1 MTAAEALLGI
11 ALPASPEE
19 VKRAYRRQIS
29 RYHPDKV
36 QHLGEEFQV
45 MAAEKSAQLTRIYQT
60 LLESDGSDE
69 RVEVASGAA
78 DAGTPAGGAAQTQTT
93 TSPGTGPRRVNRAST
108 WQAVAVG
115 CPSLILGAAVDRVT
129 QSVRWTL
136 PRAEE
141 IPVAGFT
148 LACRT
153 RSDWRGLF
161 KRRRPL
167 EAVLLRAPTDAG
179 PAPRQRIRDLL
190 PDVDGAIVMFD
201 LVLNPL
207 AAGQQQPI
215 GRTPPARREAD
226 VFNVTVDAMTW
237 KARVPPHAPEIA
249 HLILERLRDAR
260 V

>member
-11 ALPASPEE
+11 ALPASAED

-45 MAAEKSAQLTRIYQT
+45 MAAEKSAQLTHIYQQ
-60 LLESDGSDE
+60 LMESGGSDQTID
-69 RVEVASGAA
+69 ATSKPA
-78 DAGTPAGGAAQTQTT
+78 DTGTPMAAAAQT
-93 TSPGTGPRRVNRAST
+93 TGAAPRQVNRAST

-129 QSVRWTL
+129 QSVRWTM

-141 IPVAGFT
+141 VPVAGFT

-153 RSDWRGLF
+153 RPDWRGLF
-161 KRRRPL
+161 KRKRPPS
-167 EAVLLRAPTDAG
+167 EAVLLRAPSDIG
-179 PAPRQRIRDLL
+179 PGPRQRIRDLM
-190 PDVDGAIVMFD
+190 PGVDGAIVMFD
-201 LVLNPL
+201 LVLNPR
-207 AAGQQQPI
+207 AAGQEEPL
-215 GRTPPARREAD
+215 GRTPSARREAD
-226 VFNVTVDAMTW
+226 VFSVTVDAMTW

>member
-11 ALPASPEE
+11 ALPASAEE

-45 MAAEKSAQLTRIYQT
+45 MAAEKSAQLTHIYRQ
-60 LLESDGSDE
+60 LLESSGSDE
-69 RVEVASGAA
+69 IIEAASAVA
-78 DAGTPAGGAAQTQTT
+78 DAGTPSAGATPTAGASA
-93 TSPGTGPRRVNRAST
+93 GPRQVNRAST

-153 RSDWRGLF
+153 RTDWRGFF
-161 KRRRPL
+161 KRRPS
-167 EAVLLRAPTDAG
+167 EAVLLRAPSDPG
-179 PAPRQRIRDLL
+179 PAPLQRIRDLL
-190 PDVDGAIVMFD
+190 PGVEGAIVMFD

-207 AAGQQQPI
+207 AAGQQEPI
-215 GRTPPARREAD
+215 GRTPPARREPD
-226 VFNVTVDAMTW
+226 VFSVTVDAMTW

>member
-11 ALPASPEE
+11 ALPASAEE

-45 MAAEKSAQLTRIYQT
+45 MAAEKSAQLTHIYQQ
-60 LLESDGSDE
+60 LLESGGSDE
-69 RVEVASGAA
+69 TVEVASGAT
-78 DAGTPAGGAAQTQTT
+78 DAGTSTAGATQTASAGAGAA
-93 TSPGTGPRRVNRAST
+93 PRQVNRASS

-115 CPSLILGAAVDRVT
+115 CPSLILGAAIDRVT

-141 IPVAGFT
+141 IPVAGFS

-153 RSDWRGLF
+153 RPDWRGLF
-161 KRRRPL
+161 KRRPS
-167 EAVLLRAPTDAG
+167 EAVLLRAPSDAG
-179 PAPRQRIRDLL
+179 PAPRQRIRDLV
-190 PDVDGAIVMFD
+190 PGVDGAIVMFD
-201 LVLNPL
+201 LVLNAL
-207 AAGQQQPI
+207 AAGQHEPM

-226 VFNVTVDAMTW
+226 VFSVTVDAMTW
-237 KARVPPHAPEIA
+237 KARVPPHVPEIA

>member
-11 ALPASPEE
+11 ALPASPDE

-45 MAAEKSAQLTRIYQT
+45 LAAEKSAQLTHIYQS
-60 LLESDGSDE
+60 LLESGGSDE
-69 RVEVASGAA
+69 SVELASGGS
-78 DAGTPAGGAAQTQTT
+78 DAGTPTAGAQT
-93 TSPGTGPRRVNRAST
+93 TSAADSPSPRPVNRVST

-141 IPVAGFT
+141 ISVAGFT

-153 RSDWRGLF
+153 RQDWRGLF
-161 KRRRPL
+161 KRRPS
-167 EAVLLRAPTDAG
+167 EAVLLRAPSDAG

-190 PDVDGAIVMFD
+190 PGVDGAIVMFD

-207 AAGQQQPI
+207 GAWQHEPI
-215 GRTPPARREAD
+215 GRTPPARPESD
-226 VFNVTVDAMTW
+226 VFRVTVDAMTW

>member
-11 ALPASPEE
+11 ALPASAEE

-45 MAAEKSAQLTRIYQT
+45 MAAEKSAQLTHIYQQ
-60 LLESDGSDE
+60 LLESSGSGE
-69 RVEVASGAA
+69 IVEAARTAAEASTPAAGTTQTASVGAA
-78 DAGTPAGGAAQTQTT
+78 
-93 TSPGTGPRRVNRAST
+93 PRQVNRAST

-136 PRAEE
+136 PRAEDV
-141 IPVAGFT
+141 PVAGFT

-153 RSDWRGLF
+153 RPDWRGFF
-161 KRRRPL
+161 KRRRPT
-167 EAVLLRAPTDAG
+167 EAVLLRAPADTG
-179 PAPRQRIRDLL
+179 PGPRQRIRDLL
-190 PDVDGAIVMFD
+190 PGVDGAIVMID

-207 AAGQQQPI
+207 AAGQQEPI

-226 VFNVTVDAMTW
+226 VFSVTVDAMTW